1 MPAQDTSPK
10 IVQFGAFE
18 LDLHRGELRKQG
30 VKVRLQEQPLKVL
43 QVLLDNP
50 GEIIS
55 REQLRSHVWPA
66 NTFVEFDQS
75 LYSAMAPFA
84 RRLGRHFG
92 EPTICR
98 DGSPSRISVDR
109 SRRGADLLSQ
119 LAQWRYPR

>member
-66 NTFVEFDQS
+66 NTFVEF
-75 LYSAMAPFA
+75 
-84 RRLGRHFG
+84 
-92 EPTICR
+92 
-98 DGSPSRISVDR
+98 GSKSV
-109 SRRGADLLSQ
+109 
-119 LAQWRYPR
+119 